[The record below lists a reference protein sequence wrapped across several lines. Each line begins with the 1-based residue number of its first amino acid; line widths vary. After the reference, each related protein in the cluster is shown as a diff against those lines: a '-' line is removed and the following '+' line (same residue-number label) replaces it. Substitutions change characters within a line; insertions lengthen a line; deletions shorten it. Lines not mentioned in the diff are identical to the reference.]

1 MDGTTPPFVNEAGT
15 PTGDPLLSIR
25 GLVTEFSTPDGVV
38 HAVDGVS
45 YDVYPGET
53 LGVVGESGSGKSVTV
68 MSVLGLIPQP
78 PGRIAAGEI
87 LLEGRNLLDLD
98 VKELRKI
105 RGRDIAMIFQ
115 DPMTSLN
122 PVLRVGDQIA
132 EAITTHDPD
141 LGDDDVRKRVV
152 DLLELVGVPNAED
165 RYDRYPHEYSGG
177 MRQRAMIAMAIA
189 NQPKI
194 LIADEPTT
202 ALDVTI
208 QAQVLE
214 VLRRAQEETN
224 AGTIMI
230 THDLGVIAEMADRVV
245 VMYGGRVVETGTVDE
260 IFHSPRHPYT
270 LGLLSSLPRPDQ
282 DLERLEPIPGN
293 PPSLINLPSGCAFH
307 PRCNLGAGRERCRT
321 EVPPLFDLGE
331 GRHSACHYHQEMES
345 EIQRVERTTG
355 ATIDD
360 GAAS

>member
-1 MDGTTPPFVNEAGT
+1 MASQPLIGASDRPPGQ
-15 PTGDPLLSIR
+15 PLLSIR
-25 GLVTEFSTPDGVV
+25 DLVTEFSTPDGVV
-38 HAVDGVS
+38 HAVDHVS

-78 PGRIAAGEI
+78 PGRISNGEI
-87 LLEGRNLLDLD
+87 LLEGRNLLELSPREMRRVRGSD
-98 VKELRKI
+98 V
-105 RGRDIAMIFQ
+105 AMVFQ

-122 PVLRVGDQIA
+122 PVLTVGYQIA
-132 EAITTHDPD
+132 EAILEHEP
-141 LGDDDVRKRVV
+141 LSEEVVRKRVV
-152 DLLELVGVPNAED
+152 DLLELVGVPNASD
-165 RYDRYPHEYSGG
+165 RFDQYPHEYSGG

-214 VLRRAQEETN
+214 VLQAAKEETN
-224 AGTIMI
+224 AGTILI

-260 IFHSPRHPYT
+260 IFHSPKHPYT
-270 LGLLSSLPRPDQ
+270 LGLLSSLPRPDL
-282 DLERLEPIPGN
+282 DLERLEPIPGQ
-293 PPSLINLPSGCAFH
+293 PPSLIHLPSGCSFH
-307 PRCNLGAGRERCRT
+307 PRCHLGEGRQRCRT
-321 EVPPLFDLGE
+321 EVPELYELGKD
-331 GRHSACHYHQEMES
+331 RRSACHFHDEMSRE
-345 EIQRVERTTG
+345 VEYVEEQTG
-355 ATIDD
+355 AQIIEE
-360 GAAS
+360 GSS